1 MNEEHK
7 DISYE
12 TLKKT
17 KCDLLIY
24 LFNGENIGSEDDRR
38 HLEFVRENYTGNILF
53 LVNRMDKYKE
63 GEDSVLETLAGVR
76 AELEGIGF
84 EEPDVYPIS
93 AYAGYLA
100 KTVLYGET
108 LNDDE
113 IDSLDLFV
121 RKFKKSSFF
130 YEKYYPTR
138 IQVSDETNEVEI
150 LLVHSGIT
158 SLEKIIFN

>member
-1 MNEEHK
+1 M
-7 DISYE
+7 
-12 TLKKT
+12 
-17 KCDLLIY
+17 
-24 LFNGENIGSEDDRR
+24 
-38 HLEFVRENYTGNILF
+38 
-53 LVNRMDKYKE
+53 
-63 GEDSVLETLAGVR
+63 
-76 AELEGIGF
+76 
-84 EEPDVYPIS
+84 
-93 AYAGYLA
+93 
-100 KTVLYGET
+100 LYGET

-113 IDSLDLFV
+113 IDSLDFFV